1 MYISYKS
8 RKYLI
13 RAGSGGLGWGVG
25 VGWGP
30 PPPKNPNSSNS
41 HCKITENRPCN
52 PFRQTELSFGTPPPH
67 LQRKNNL
74 ICVCSYVK
82 SETAWYKSY

>member
-13 RAGSGGLGWGVG
+13 RAGSGGLGWG
-25 VGWGP
+25 P
-30 PPPKNPNSSNS
+30 PPRKIQTHQIHTVKLPKIGLVTPSDKQNYLL
-41 HCKITENRPCN
+41 E
-52 PFRQTELSFGTPPPH
+52 PPPH

-74 ICVCSYVK
+74 ICVCSYVN